1 MLVDSH
7 CHLDFPD
14 LAGRLPEIF
23 AAMDT
28 NAVAVAVCIGVNL
41 EDLPRVL
48 ALAESHSRL
57 YATVGVHPEHS
68 EGEEPSLE
76 RLLAAYEPGQTV
88 QVHAFRRDELHCFTL
103 QLARPA
109 LDECVL
115 SRQS

>member
-1 MLVDSH
+1 MIGSEG
-7 CHLDFPD
+7 
-14 LAGRLPEIF
+14 AYGRWLRRFFE
-23 AAMDT
+23 ARMQ
-28 NAVAVAVCIGVNL
+28 L
-41 EDLPRVL
+41 RVL
-48 ALAESHSRL
+48 GLDPAAPQ
-57 YATVGVHPEHS
+57 GD
-68 EGEEPSLE
+68 SLE